1 MENPLLNGFTLG
13 DLRVEPLT
21 GRYAGRHRSGHL
33 PPRAIEVLL
42 CLAQQPRHLVSRDDL
57 LAKVWGNGHGSSEA
71 LTHAI
76 GELRHA
82 FGDHADAPC
91 FIQTVPR
98 RGYRLLVEPRTAAA
112 AGPGAEAADTG
123 PGFWKTLFRH
133 GVVQAAVAYLV
144 AGWLLIQVADA
155 TFENLGLPD
164 WSLPFVTFVVIGGFP
179 LVLLLSWFLEFA
191 EGRMERDRGEQATGW
206 LQGLERNYLAIVAA
220 YVLAVLGVGVYQLT
234 VGIGDAGT
242 PVAADERAEPG
253 YIPVERNAIAV
264 LRFLAIDGSAASRTF
279 SAGLSEDILDR
290 LARLAGLR
298 VAARGDAWSLPENAP
313 SDIVRRRL
321 RVAYFVEGSVLIVG
335 DDLRVVAQLIDS
347 ATGRHVVSREFDRKL
362 EDHIEVQR
370 EITDLIVSSLRVALP
385 GDDAHLSALGVEQA
399 PVDAYVRYRQGL
411 DALYRPTTAES
422 AQAALEAFAAALAI
436 DPGFAVANA
445 GRCIAL
451 LQLYTREYDAAL
463 VGDAEAACGAALETG
478 GQLAEVRV
486 AVGQLYRMTGRLDAA
501 RTAFRS
507 ALDINPRSA
516 RALAG
521 LARVAEQQQGVDEA
535 ETLLRAA
542 LDMQPGNWQLFND
555 LAGLM
560 FMSGRYAESA
570 TEYEHAAFLEPGNYV
585 LLSNLGAAQILA
597 GKFDAAAR
605 TYERSLAIE
614 KNEEALS
621 NLGVVHYLRGEFE
634 RAVEYHEQAVEA
646 APASPAPWANLG
658 DALHFAG
665 DRDGAAAAY
674 ARSARL
680 ADEALAVNPADADTM
695 CIAAWAHAMQEQ
707 YVAAAALV
715 EKAMAVA
722 PRNPYPQ
729 YYAALIRTRTG
740 DFDRANAAA
749 RRAIELGYPPSLMAA
764 EPHLAPLRA
773 RADFAEATG
782 SAGR

>member
-1 MENPLLNGFTLG
+1 MDNPLLNGFTL
-13 DLRVEPLT
+13 DDIRVEPLT

-42 CLAQQPRHLVSRDDL
+42 CLARQPRHLVSRDEL
-57 LAKVWGNGHGSSEA
+57 LAKVWGDGHGSSEA

-82 FGDHADAPC
+82 FGDHADAPRY
-91 FIQTVPR
+91 IQTVPR
-98 RGYRLLVEPRTAAA
+98 RGYRLLTEPRTTAEPVPAATN
-112 AGPGAEAADTG
+112 PGTG
-123 PGFWKTLFRH
+123 AGFWRTLFRH

-155 TFENLGLPD
+155 TFDNLGLPQ

-191 EGRMERDRGEQATGW
+191 EGRMERDRGELSTGW

-220 YVLAVLGVGVYQLT
+220 YVLAVLGVGTYQLT
-234 VGIGDAGT
+234 VGFDD
-242 PVAADERAEPG
+242 PESLVASGERAEPG

-264 LRFLAIDGSAASRTF
+264 LRFLAIDGSAASQTF

-313 SDIVRRRL
+313 SDTVRRRL
-321 RVAYFVEGSVLIVG
+321 RVAYFVEGSVRIVG
-335 DDLRVVAQLIDS
+335 NDLRVVAQLIDS
-347 ATGRHVVSREFDRKL
+347 STGRHVVSREFDRKL

-370 EITDLIVSSLRVALP
+370 EITDLIVSNLRVALP
-385 GDDAHLSALGVEQA
+385 GDDAPLPSLGVEKA
-399 PVDAYVRYRQGL
+399 PVDAYMMYRQGL

-422 AQAALEAFAAALAI
+422 ARAALDAFAAALDI
-436 DPGFAVANA
+436 DPGFAVAHA
-445 GRCIAL
+445 GRCIAW
-451 LQLYTREYDAAL
+451 LQLYTREHDASL
-463 VGDAEAACGAALETG
+463 VTEAEAACAAALESG
-478 GQLAEVRV
+478 GRLPEVRI
-486 AVGQLYRMTGRLDAA
+486 ATGQLYRMTGRLDAA
-501 RTAFRS
+501 RAAFRA
-507 ALDINPRSA
+507 ALDIDPRSA
-516 RALAG
+516 RAMAG

-535 ETLLRAA
+535 EALLRSA
-542 LDMQPGNWQLFND
+542 LDLQPGNWQLFND

-560 FMSGRYAESA
+560 FMSGRYADA
-570 TEYEHAAFLEPGNYV
+570 AVEYQHAAFLEPGNYV

-597 GKFDAAAR
+597 GEFGAAAR

-614 KNEEALS
+614 RNEEALS
-621 NLGVVHYLRGEFE
+621 NLGVVHYLQGDFQ
-634 RAVEYHEQAVEA
+634 RAADFHEQAVA
-646 APASPAPWANLG
+646 VAPSSPAPWANLG

-665 DRDGAAAAY
+665 DHDGANAAY
-674 ARSARL
+674 AQSAQL
-680 ADEALAVNPADADTM
+680 AHEALAVNPTDVDTM
-695 CIAAWAHAMQEQ
+695 CIAAWANAMQGRYAE
-707 YVAAAALV
+707 ATALIDN
-715 EKAMAVA
+715 AMAAA

-740 DFDRANAAA
+740 DFELANAAA
-749 RRAIELGYPPSLMAA
+749 HRAIELGYPQSLMAA

-773 RADFAEATG
+773 RAEFADAAG
-782 SAGR
+782 FAGR